1 MEHNS
6 EIRRLSELMPASAR
20 MMVKIISKPE
30 QIKVIDVLFPLPGN
44 RERLIYINFDLWCKL
59 TKPQRDILFLRIVSW
74 LLEVKWFKP
83 DISQGIILAG
93 LLVGLVE
100 FRQGDVVGTIAALA
114 LSGMGIVRIWRM
126 NNSQELEINA
136 DNDALNIAQRRGYS
150 PTAAAENLLNSI
162 ETVAKIEGRSHL
174 SFNELVRCQNLRVL
188 SGLSGVGIPK
198 I

>member
-1 MEHNS
+1 MEQNS

-20 MMVKIISKPE
+20 MMVKIINKPE
-30 QIKVIDVLFPLPGN
+30 QTKVIDIVFPLPGN

-59 TKPQRDILFLRIVSW
+59 TKPQRDILFLRTVSW
-74 LLEVKWFKP
+74 LVEVKWFKP

-126 NNSQELEINA
+126 NNSQELEISA

-150 PTAAAENLLNSI
+150 QTAAAENLLNSI
-162 ETVAKIEGRSHL
+162 ETVAKIEERSHL
-174 SFNELVRCQNLRVL
+174 SFNELVRCQNLRAI
-188 SGLSGVGIPK
+188 SGLSAIGIPK